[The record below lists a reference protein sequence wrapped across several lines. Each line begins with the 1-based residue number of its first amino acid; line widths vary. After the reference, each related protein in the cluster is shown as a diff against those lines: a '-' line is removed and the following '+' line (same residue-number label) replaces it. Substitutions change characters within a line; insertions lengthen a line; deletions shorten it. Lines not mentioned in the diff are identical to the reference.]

1 MKHIKE
7 VYFQILANNFQ
18 LKQILIIPENVNHAV
33 GQNQKQVKLPNL
45 ELPIFE
51 GKLEDWPLLK
61 NCYLS
66 LIHRNK
72 GLSDM
77 ENFQYFLVSFLK
89 SEP

>member
-1 MKHIKE
+1 MT
-7 VYFQILANNFQ
+7 
-18 LKQILIIPENVNHAV
+18 IPENVNRAV
-33 GQNQKQVKLPNL
+33 GQNQKQVKLPNI

-51 GKLEDWPLLK
+51 GKLEDWPHLK
-61 NCYLS
+61 NFYLS

-77 ENFQYFLVSFLK
+77 EKFHYFLVSCLK